1 MITKTIETN
10 GVRRT
15 VTGKIFGGEFRVYKI
30 YGDVT
35 KQEEL
40 MQMAQEL
47 AIDLNCSAVN
57 LSL

>member
-15 VTGKIFGGEFRVYKI
+15 ITGKIFGDELRVYKI
-30 YGDVT
+30 YGDVS
-35 KQEEL
+35 KREDL

-47 AIDLNCSAVN
+47 AIDLNCKTVN

>member
-15 VTGKIFGGEFRVYKI
+15 ITGKIFGDELRIYKI
-30 YGDVT
+30 YGDVS
-35 KQEEL
+35 KREDL

-47 AIDLNCSAVN
+47 AIDLNCSTVN
-57 LSL
+57 ISL

>member
-15 VTGKIFGGEFRVYKI
+15 ITGKIFGDELRVYKI
-30 YGDVT
+30 YGDIT
-35 KQEEL
+35 NRDEL

-47 AIDLNCSAVN
+47 AIDFNCKAVN

>member
-15 VTGKIFGGEFRVYKI
+15 ITGKIFGDELRIYKI
-30 YGDVT
+30 YGDVS
-35 KQEEL
+35 KREDL

-47 AIDLNCSAVN
+47 AIDLNCKTVN
-57 LSL
+57 ISL